1 MKTTI
6 KDIARK
12 LDLSANTVSK
22 ALRGKPQVSEET
34 RALIFKTAQQMNYV
48 PSEHARALVR
58 KELRIAVVYPVEPHE
73 FYRYIAQGVQAAKQ
87 ELADHRCIVIEYPF
101 ESLERPDEFAQI
113 LDGLLN
119 EDIHALILT
128 CAHREEVYR
137 DALRMIGMKGIPI
150 FYNTIFGPPTANL
163 IGGVR
168 INTSKSGKIA
178 AEYLNNTIPARSSR
192 KVALLVGEK
201 NLLVHRECID
211 GFCEDAGKY
220 GFDVVGI
227 YETYEERRLAYELTD
242 RLMRLHPDL
251 GGLYVTSYN
260 SPGACDW
267 FEEHPS
273 NNHVVVIGHDLYPA
287 LNEKL
292 RSRTLSATLFQ
303 NQFELARESLRVM
316 FEYLTGTREESECT
330 KLFIPQIV
338 LSSMLDFFTYYDRE
352 MP

>member
-22 ALRGKPQVSEET
+22 ALRGKPQVSDET
-34 RALIFKTAQQMNYV
+34 RALIIQTAQQMNYV
-48 PSEHARALVR
+48 PSEPARALVR
-58 KELRIAVVYPVEPHE
+58 KELRIAAVYPVEPHE
-73 FYRYIAQGVQAAKQ
+73 FYRYIIEGIHAAKRK
-87 ELADHRCIVIEYPF
+87 LADHRCQVIEYPF
-101 ESLERPDEFAQI
+101 VSLERPEELVQI
-113 LDGLLN
+113 LEGLVN

-137 DALRMIGMKGIPI
+137 DALKKIGMKGVPI
-150 FYNTIFGPPTANL
+150 LYNTIFGPSVPNL

-168 INTSKSGKIA
+168 INTSLSGRIA
-178 AEYLNNTIPARSSR
+178 AEFLDGMIPAAPTR

-201 NLLVHRECID
+201 NLLVHKECID
-211 GFCEDAGKY
+211 GFCADAPKY

-227 YETYEERRLAYELTD
+227 YETYEERGLAYDLTD
-242 RLMRLHPDL
+242 RLMRLHPNL
-251 GGLYVTSYN
+251 SGIYVTSYN

-267 FEEHPS
+267 FEEHPES
-273 NNHVVVIGHDLYPA
+273 GHVVIIGHDLYPT

-292 RSRTLSATLFQ
+292 RQRTLSATLFQ
-303 NQFELARESLRVM
+303 NQYELARESFSLM
-316 FEYLTGTREESECT
+316 FEYLTGMREESECT

-338 LSSMLDFFTYYDRE
+338 LSSMVDHFTYYDKE
-352 MP
+352 ID